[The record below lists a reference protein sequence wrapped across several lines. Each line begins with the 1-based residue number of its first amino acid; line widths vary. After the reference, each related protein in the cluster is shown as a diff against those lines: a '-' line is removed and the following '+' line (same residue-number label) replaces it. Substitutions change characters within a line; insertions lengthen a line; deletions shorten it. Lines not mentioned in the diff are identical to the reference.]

1 MSKPV
6 YLDYAATTPVD
17 DEVVAEMTKYLS
29 FDGIY
34 GNPSSSHSFGFL
46 AEQAVENARATIA
59 GFLGCQSKEIVFTSG
74 ATESN
79 NIAIKGVARANKH
92 KGNHII
98 TSSAEHK
105 AVLDTC
111 KALEQEGFAITCI
124 NPDVTGL
131 ITTDQLIQAIR
142 NDTILVSLMH
152 ANNET
157 GVLQNLNELGTVT
170 KEKGIYF
177 HVDAAQSVGKLPIDL
192 SNSPIDL
199 LSSSS
204 HKIYGPKGMGFLYI
218 KNRQA
223 INLEPV
229 IDGGGQEFGIRPG
242 TLPTHQ
248 IAGFGK
254 AIELAS
260 NKIHDDMEHAKK
272 LRHKIINKLSELDD
286 VILNSSGQA
295 GLPNIINV
303 SFLGVDSQ
311 MLITSLQ
318 NDVAVSSGSACSSGS
333 IEPSHVLRSM
343 GIEGDRLNSAI
354 RISYGRYTTP
364 ADIDNAMTT
373 LTDEVTRIRN
383 YSKSENIKPT
393 LNH

>member
-1 MSKPV
+1 MIPNPI

-17 DEVVAEMTKYLS
+17 KAVVDEMNKYLS

-46 AEQAVENARATIA
+46 AKQAVENAREIIA
-59 GFLGCQSKEIVFTSG
+59 DFLGCQPKEIVFTSG

-79 NIAIKGVARANKH
+79 NIAIKGIARTNKH

-111 KALEQEGFAITCI
+111 KALGKEGFDVTRI
-124 NPDVTGL
+124 NPDSTGK
-131 ITTDQLIQAIR
+131 ITPERLKQAVR
-142 NDTILVSLMH
+142 DNTILVALMH
-152 ANNET
+152 VNNET
-157 GVLQNLNELGTVT
+157 GVIYNPDELGTIT
-170 KEKGIYF
+170 KERGIYF
-177 HVDAAQSVGKLPIDL
+177 HVDAAQSIGKLLIDL
-192 SNSPIDL
+192 SDSPIDL
-199 LSSSS
+199 LSGSS

-223 INLEPV
+223 INLKPV

-260 NKIHDDMEHAKK
+260 NKIHGDMEHAKK
-272 LRHKIINKLSELDD
+272 LRHEIINKLSELDD

-364 ADIDNAMTT
+364 DDIDNAMTT

-383 YSKSENIKPT
+383 YSKSEGNY
-393 LNH
+393 